1 MRKFYKVS
9 DKEYEKFKELFL
21 KDDIIIPGRQTQK
34 SSGYDF
40 TSPHD
45 LLIKSGEVGL
55 IYTGIKAKMEDDE
68 FLMLVIRSSKGR
80 KEGLV
85 LANQVGIIDADYYEN
100 IDNDGDIIVAIRN
113 VSESD
118 KKICKGDRIC
128 QGIFMKYLTVSD
140 EVSIEKKRLG
150 GFGSTNKL

>member
-9 DKEYEKFKELFL
+9 DKEYEKFKDMFS
-21 KDDIIIPGRQTQK
+21 KDDIVIPCRQTQK

-45 LLIKSGEVGL
+45 LIIKKNEVGL
-55 IYTGIKAKMEDDE
+55 IYTGIKAQMEDGE

-85 LANQVGIIDADYYEN
+85 LANQVGIIDADYFEN
-100 IDNDGDIIVAIRN
+100 IDNDGHIIVAIRN
-113 VSESD
+113 VSDSD

-128 QGIFMKYLTVSD
+128 QGIFMKYYTTTD
-140 EVSIEKKRLG
+140 EISVEQKRLG